1 MDEDLKLEDLISA
14 KVRDDITDILLD
26 IYEQTEKSIATEN
39 DDNYTSNTTYSG
51 RLLNAINRYVHSNDL
66 LENLTRDRKTIL
78 RVLDSSLYLR
88 VLSRPL
94 NEYQRRKDTS
104 DIYEEFDLSNENSL
118 NHNLF
123 DESKENKGLKF
134 GFFYTEKNTELD
146 GMAYVRF
153 QAFDEAWRPVIE
165 WSSDKVQDEITMF
178 TSDTFNEKSK
188 ELPKAKLLENGSD
201 VLKPVIS
208 VDSNIDDTNNG

>member
-1 MDEDLKLEDLISA
+1 MDGKLRLEELIS
-14 KVRDDITDILLD
+14 DDVLCDIKDILLD
-26 IYEQTEKSIATEN
+26 VYEQTEKSTATEN

-94 NEYQRRKDTS
+94 NEYQRRKNTS
-104 DIYEEFDLSNENSL
+104 DIYEEFDLNDENSL

-123 DESKENKGLKF
+123 DEFKETKGLKF
-134 GFFYTEKNTELD
+134 GFLYTEKNTELD
-146 GMAYVRF
+146 GTAYVRF

-165 WSSDKVQDEITMF
+165 WSSDSVQNKITF
-178 TSDTFNEKSK
+178 SLDTFDEKSK
-188 ELPKAKLLENGSD
+188 ELPKAKLLERGSD
-201 VLKPVIS
+201 VLKPVIPVS
-208 VDSNIDDTNNG
+208 SNIDSANG